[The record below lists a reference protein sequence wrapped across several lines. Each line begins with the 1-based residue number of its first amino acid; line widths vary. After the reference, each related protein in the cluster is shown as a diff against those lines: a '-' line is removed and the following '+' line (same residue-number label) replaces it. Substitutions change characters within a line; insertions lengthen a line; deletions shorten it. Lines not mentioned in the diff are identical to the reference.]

1 MIPHGPAE
9 SGAGTNSDRARLNEL
24 TAVVTGAG
32 RGIGAQIVRSFA
44 REGAEVWALSRS
56 MPPMEPWRGH
66 PRIRPLVVDV
76 TNAAAVAGAASAVE
90 RTDVLVNCAGLV
102 PLGVPLLQC
111 GEEALKA
118 SLDGNLFAA
127 YRVIRSFLPSMLL
140 HGGGSII
147 NIASVVSSV
156 AAARDRFAYG
166 TAKAALIGLTKSV
179 ALDYLAYGVRCNAV
193 CPGTVQTP
201 GLEERIAASPDPEEE
216 RAAYT
221 RRHKLGRFGRPLEI
235 AELCVYLASPAGAF
249 MTGQVLVVDG
259 GMTL

>member
-1 MIPHGPAE
+1 MIPPGPAE
-9 SGAGTNSDRARLNEL
+9 PGAGTNSGRARLNEL

-56 MPPMEPWRGH
+56 MPPMEPWRGD
-66 PRIRPLVVDV
+66 PWIRPLVVDV
-76 TNAAAVAGAASAVE
+76 TDAAAVAKAAASIE

-102 PLGVPLLQC
+102 PPGTALLQC
-111 GEEALKA
+111 DEEALKA
-118 SLDGNLFAA
+118 SLDGNLFSA
-127 YRVIRSFLPSMLL
+127 YWVIRSFLPSMLL
-140 HGGGSII
+140 HGGSII

-156 AAARDRFAYG
+156 ATARDRFAYG

-179 ALDYLAYGVRCNAV
+179 ALDYLGYGVRCNAV

-201 GLEERIAASPDPEEE
+201 GLEERIAASPNPEKE

-221 RRHKLGRFGRPLEI
+221 RRHKLGRIGRPEEI

-249 MTGQVLVVDG
+249 MTGQVLLVDG